1 MIPRLVLVKWED
13 AHTAETS
20 AGAWVTLDQIREDN
34 VPCIVDTVGWEV
46 TGAKTGYLTLVQSLA
61 GEEAINPFHIPEGMI
76 QSISVL
82 Q

>member
-1 MIPRLVLVKWED
+1 VRLLLVKWED
-13 AHTAETS
+13 AHTAEVS
-20 AGAWVTLDQIREDN
+20 AGAWTTLDAIREDT
-34 VPCIVDTVGWEV
+34 VPCVVDSVGWEV
-46 TGAKTGYLTLVQSLA
+46 LGAKKGYVTIVQSLS

>member
-1 MIPRLVLVKWED
+1 MRLLLVKWED
-13 AHTAETS
+13 AHTAEVS
-20 AGAWVTLDQIREDN
+20 PGAWVTLDQIREDI

-46 TGAKTGYLTLVQSLA
+46 TGCKKGYMTLVQSVS